1 MIGYLT
7 DFVTGVIARP
17 EIRYTKQV
25 SMRGFT
31 FGTIGFAT
39 VETEPKSKA
48 PYYRGYV
55 TNHLSVDWFS
65 RTLESPIVIKQ
76 FASELNLLN

>member
-1 MIGYLT
+1 MT

-48 PYYRGYV
+48 PLLSRICNQSQEVY
-55 TNHLSVDWFS
+55 LSVDWFS